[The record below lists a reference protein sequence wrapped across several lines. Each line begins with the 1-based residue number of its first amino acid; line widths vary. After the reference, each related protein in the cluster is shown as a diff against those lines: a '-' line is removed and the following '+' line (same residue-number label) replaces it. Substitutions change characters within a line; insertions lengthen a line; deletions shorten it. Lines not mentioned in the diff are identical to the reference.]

1 MNRTTAYRPRHVQQR
16 RKKTAGRRV
25 AARGQRDQS
34 LLRLV
39 ICGAIF
45 VFLVAL
51 KLLLPG
57 AVNTLA
63 QSAEELLGR
72 DADFTEAFA
81 AVGRAVSGEE
91 GAADSLQDAY
101 TAVFGPV
108 EIPVE
113 ESGQEEMP
121 VAEKAQ
127 TASDMNLPE
136 KSGSDMEMT
145 AAEDTG
151 VERVVGQQ
159 QQEMPNAEEPAVS
172 GQEEIVVTDSISYV
186 YTMPPLPENA
196 SLDQRNLGFAYTTP
210 LVGTMTSPFGWR
222 EHPIEGED
230 KFHYGLDL
238 AANTGTDICAFADG
252 RVYATG
258 ESSTLGLYIML
269 EHENGYGTLYAHCDR
284 IVVTGGAVTKGQKI
298 AEVGETGAATGP
310 HLHFELHDGSLY
322 LNPIYYVE
330 VG

>member
-16 RKKTAGRRV
+16 RKKTGGRR
-25 AARGQRDQS
+25 AAPGGQRDPS

-45 VFLVAL
+45 VLLVAL

-57 AVNTLA
+57 TINTLA

-72 DADFTEAFA
+72 DADFKEAFA
-81 AVGRAVSGEE
+81 AMGRAVSGEE

-101 TAVFGPV
+101 TAVFGPA

-113 ESGQEEMP
+113 ESQQEEIA
-121 VAEKAQ
+121 VTEKVQ
-127 TASDMNLPE
+127 I
-136 KSGSDMEMT
+136 GSDMSLSKNRGSD
-145 AAEDTG
+145 AEATVTQG
-151 VERVVGQQ
+151 VGGERVDDMP
-159 QQEMPNAEEPAVS
+159 QEAALAVENTVTS
-172 GQEEIVVTDSISYV
+172 IPVETVVTDSMSYV

-196 SLDQRNLGFAYTTP
+196 SLEQRNLGFSYASP
-210 LVGTMTSPFGWR
+210 LVGNMTSSFGWR

-269 EHENGYGTLYAHCDR
+269 EHENGYITLYAHCDS
-284 IVVTGGAVTKGQKI
+284 VAVTGGAVAKGQKI